1 MSGDKL
7 AHPGGW
13 ATHPDNPA
21 WYRRLL
27 AAASEVAIIA
37 TDTQGVITVFNRGAE
52 KMLGYPAAELVGRQT
67 PAAFH
72 LAEEVA
78 ARAKEMSVAL
88 GRPVTGFRTFTTR
101 PDLAGSEK
109 REWTFVRK
117 DGRRVTVSLVVTP
130 VCDDDGATCGY
141 LGMAVD
147 VTDRVR
153 ATRELKTLAR
163 TDPLTGLANRRVFAE
178 AAEAEFERCK
188 RFDTT
193 AALLMI
199 DIDHFKAV
207 NDARGHEAGDKA
219 LVALANLLTATVRTT
234 DVPARYGGEE
244 FVVLLTGTTLA
255 GAADLA
261 ERIRER
267 TARITAPSPS
277 GAFGLTI
284 SIGATVFTPG
294 DKDWTEALRR
304 ADQALYQA
312 KSTGRNKVTAA
323 A

>member
-1 MSGDKL
+1 MPGDKS
-7 AHPGGW
+7 AQSQGW

-27 AAASEVAIIA
+27 SAASEVAIIA
-37 TDTQGVITVFNRGAE
+37 TDTQGLITLFNRGAE
-52 KMLGYPAAELVGRQT
+52 KMLGYPAADLVGRQT
-67 PAAFH
+67 PAVFH
-72 LAEEVA
+72 LVEEVA
-78 ARAKEMSVAL
+78 SRAKELSAAL
-88 GRPVTGFRTFTTR
+88 GRPVTGFRAFTIK

-117 DGRRVTVSLVVTP
+117 DGRHVTVFLVVTP
-130 VCDDDGATCGY
+130 VRDDDGATCGY
-141 LGMAVD
+141 LGVAVD

-153 ATRELKTLAR
+153 ATLELKTLAR

-188 RFDTT
+188 RFNST

-199 DIDHFKAV
+199 DIDHFKKV
-207 NDARGHEAGDKA
+207 NDVRGHQAGDTA

-234 DVPARYGGEE
+234 DVPARHGGEE
-244 FVVLLTGTTLA
+244 FVVLLTGTTLT
-255 GAADLA
+255 GAAELA

-267 TARITAPSPS
+267 TARMSAPSPS
-277 GAFGLTI
+277 GDFRLTI

-294 DKDWTEALRR
+294 DEDWTEALRR

-312 KSTGRNKVTAA
+312 KSTGRNKVTVAV
-323 A
+323 